1 MSKLKMKRF
10 PGDTIVVPMLIGVV
24 LNSFVPQVLQIGGF
38 FTGMVTGTSALVG
51 VFLLFM
57 GATIDIKSTPKAIKI
72 GAVIIGTKVAMSV
85 ILGLGVAFLFGDNFL
100 GLSSL
105 AIISAVSVANNALYS
120 GIVSQYDDDAV
131 KGAVAITSLSVGPTV
146 TMIAL
151 SSAGLAS
158 ISIWSIIG
166 SILPLILG
174 IILGNVSPWF
184 KQTLS
189 AGVTPSII
197 VVGFALGCGMSIQQL
212 FQGGLSGFL
221 PAASG
226 FHTVPHAFP
235 RLLFHACLQ
244 VPLPLF
250 SHRLCK
256 FFLQLGKSCCQLV
269 RTDGY
274 MMIAVCIGY
283 KAAALALDGIQ
294 YDAVRTAVIQTLGTL
309 NGVRNGCHI
318 MSVHGYGIPA
328 KGCKPL
334 RNVGEVIDVRDIA
347 IQLLLVPVHKG
358 DQVGELL
365 LGCQRR
371 GFPDLSLLDLA
382 IAEDQVG
389 GIVLAADPLAHGY
402 THCQR

>member
-24 LNSFVPQVLQIGGF
+24 LNSFVSQVLQIGGF

-120 GIVSQYDDDAV
+120 GIVSQYDDAV

-212 FQGGLSGFL
+212 FQGGLSGILLGLITVFVVGGVTIL
-221 PAASG
+221 MDKITGGDGVAGAAISSTAASG
-226 FHTVPHAFP
+226 VSNP
-235 RLLFHACLQ
+235 
-244 VPLPLF
+244 
-250 SHRLCK
+250 
-256 FFLQLGKSCCQLV
+256 G
-269 RTDGY
+269 
-274 MMIAVCIGY
+274 
-283 KAAALALDGIQ
+283 ALA
-294 YDAVRTAVIQTLGTL
+294 AVDPSYAAVAPIATAQVAASVIITSFLTPML
-309 NGVRNGCHI
+309 ANFV
-318 MSVHGYGIPA
+318 A
-328 KGCKPL
+328 KRSGK
-334 RNVGEVIDVRDIA
+334 
-347 IQLLLVPVHKG
+347 K
-358 DQVGELL
+358 
-365 LGCQRR
+365 
-371 GFPDLSLLDLA
+371 
-382 IAEDQVG
+382 
-389 GIVLAADPLAHGY
+389 
-402 THCQR
+402 

>member
-105 AIISAVSVANNALYS
+105 AIIS
-120 GIVSQYDDDAV
+120 VSQYDDDAV

-212 FQGGLSGFL
+212 FQGGLSGILLGLITVFVVGGVTIL
-221 PAASG
+221 MDKITGGNGVAGAAISSTAASG
-226 FHTVPHAFP
+226 VSNP
-235 RLLFHACLQ
+235 
-244 VPLPLF
+244 
-250 SHRLCK
+250 
-256 FFLQLGKSCCQLV
+256 G
-269 RTDGY
+269 
-274 MMIAVCIGY
+274 
-283 KAAALALDGIQ
+283 ALA
-294 YDAVRTAVIQTLGTL
+294 AVDPSYAAVAPIATAQVAASVIITSFLTPML
-309 NGVRNGCHI
+309 ANFV
-318 MSVHGYGIPA
+318 A
-328 KGCKPL
+328 KRSGK
-334 RNVGEVIDVRDIA
+334 
-347 IQLLLVPVHKG
+347 K
-358 DQVGELL
+358 
-365 LGCQRR
+365 
-371 GFPDLSLLDLA
+371 
-382 IAEDQVG
+382 
-389 GIVLAADPLAHGY
+389 
-402 THCQR
+402 

>member
-85 ILGLGVAFLFGDNFL
+85 ILAWVWP
-100 GLSSL
+100 SSSAITSWVFPRL

-212 FQGGLSGFL
+212 FQGGLSGILLGLITVFVVGGVTIL
-221 PAASG
+221 MDKITGGNGVAGAAISSTAASG
-226 FHTVPHAFP
+226 VSNP
-235 RLLFHACLQ
+235 
-244 VPLPLF
+244 
-250 SHRLCK
+250 
-256 FFLQLGKSCCQLV
+256 G
-269 RTDGY
+269 
-274 MMIAVCIGY
+274 
-283 KAAALALDGIQ
+283 ALA
-294 YDAVRTAVIQTLGTL
+294 AVDPSYAAVAPIATAQVAASVIITSFLTPML
-309 NGVRNGCHI
+309 ANFV
-318 MSVHGYGIPA
+318 A
-328 KGCKPL
+328 KRSGK
-334 RNVGEVIDVRDIA
+334 
-347 IQLLLVPVHKG
+347 K
-358 DQVGELL
+358 
-365 LGCQRR
+365 
-371 GFPDLSLLDLA
+371 
-382 IAEDQVG
+382 
-389 GIVLAADPLAHGY
+389 
-402 THCQR
+402 

>member
-151 SSAGLAS
+151 SSAG
-158 ISIWSIIG
+158 

-212 FQGGLSGFL
+212 FQGGLSGILLGLITVFVVGGVTIL
-221 PAASG
+221 MDKITGGNGVAGAAISSTAASG
-226 FHTVPHAFP
+226 VSNP
-235 RLLFHACLQ
+235 
-244 VPLPLF
+244 
-250 SHRLCK
+250 
-256 FFLQLGKSCCQLV
+256 G
-269 RTDGY
+269 
-274 MMIAVCIGY
+274 
-283 KAAALALDGIQ
+283 ALA
-294 YDAVRTAVIQTLGTL
+294 AVDPSYAAVAPIATAQVAASVIITSFLTPML
-309 NGVRNGCHI
+309 ANFV
-318 MSVHGYGIPA
+318 A
-328 KGCKPL
+328 KRSGK
-334 RNVGEVIDVRDIA
+334 
-347 IQLLLVPVHKG
+347 K
-358 DQVGELL
+358 
-365 LGCQRR
+365 
-371 GFPDLSLLDLA
+371 
-382 IAEDQVG
+382 
-389 GIVLAADPLAHGY
+389 
-402 THCQR
+402 

>member
-57 GATIDIKSTPKAIKI
+57 GATIDIKSTPKAI
-72 GAVIIGTKVAMSV
+72 KVAMSV

-212 FQGGLSGFL
+212 FQGGLSGILLGLITVFVVGGVTIL
-221 PAASG
+221 MDKITGGNGVAGAAISSTAASG
-226 FHTVPHAFP
+226 VSNP
-235 RLLFHACLQ
+235 
-244 VPLPLF
+244 
-250 SHRLCK
+250 
-256 FFLQLGKSCCQLV
+256 G
-269 RTDGY
+269 
-274 MMIAVCIGY
+274 
-283 KAAALALDGIQ
+283 ALA
-294 YDAVRTAVIQTLGTL
+294 AVDPSYAAVAPIATAQVAASVIITSFLTPML
-309 NGVRNGCHI
+309 ANFV
-318 MSVHGYGIPA
+318 A
-328 KGCKPL
+328 KRSGK
-334 RNVGEVIDVRDIA
+334 
-347 IQLLLVPVHKG
+347 K
-358 DQVGELL
+358 
-365 LGCQRR
+365 
-371 GFPDLSLLDLA
+371 
-382 IAEDQVG
+382 
-389 GIVLAADPLAHGY
+389 
-402 THCQR
+402 